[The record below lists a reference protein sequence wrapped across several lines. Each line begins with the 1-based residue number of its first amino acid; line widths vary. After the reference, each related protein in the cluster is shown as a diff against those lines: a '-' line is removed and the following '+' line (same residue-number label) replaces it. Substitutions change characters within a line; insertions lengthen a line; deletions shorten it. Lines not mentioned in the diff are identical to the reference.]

1 MLTRK
6 DVFLQLFRE
15 DSKFILLN
23 YWRIIEGD
31 FEKIA
36 DIMLEEYGKWVKESK
51 VRNFTFVVSFSIF
64 YIFLLSSN
72 FYLYTSLPE
81 KPIFALT
88 SLGKGKHF
96 PRPKFYWGY
105 YSNQA

>member
-23 YWRIIEGD
+23 YWRIIESD

-36 DIMLEEYGKWVKESK
+36 DIMLEEYGKWVEGK
-51 VRNFTFVVSFSIF
+51 VRNLIFDVSFSIF

-72 FYLYTSLPE
+72 FYFVYQFARE
-81 KPIFALT
+81 ANFALT
-88 SLGKGKHF
+88 SLGKGKYF
-96 PRPKFYWGY
+96 PK
-105 YSNQA
+105 